1 MEYKKRIIDA
11 QFDLRM
17 EALGAVQIK
26 GPKGCGKTTT
36 AKQKAK
42 SIVEFQDEDNRDNLL
57 MIANIKPSDLLKG
70 EKPILFDEW
79 QDAPKIWGAI
89 RKDVDDS
96 GLSGQYILTGS
107 SSKEVETPHTGT
119 LRISTLKMYPMS
131 LYESGDSN
139 GTVSLM
145 RLFDRSEELDTCRS
159 DLTIDD
165 IKFVICRGGWPR
177 TINLNSDK
185 AKLQIAKELFY
196 QTCDIDISNVDN
208 TKRNPQWARTIL
220 KSYARNICTT
230 ADTKTVYGD
239 TAASTGMTQPTFQD
253 YINALNKLYIIE
265 DVEAWCPSIRSK
277 TSIRASKKKN
287 LIDPSIAA
295 AALDI
300 SPDYFDRDYK
310 TLGFLFESLTIRDL
324 KVYSSEHGGAV
335 SYYRDRY
342 GLEADAV
349 LHLEDGRYA
358 LIEIKLG
365 QNEVDEGA
373 KHLLEIERLIKE
385 HNKEE
390 KQVPLRLPDL
400 KIVITGTQY
409 GYKREDGVYVVPLGC
424 LKD

>member
-11 QFDLRM
+11 QFDLKM

-42 SIVEFQDEDNRDNLL
+42 SIFEFQDEDNRDNLL
-57 MIANIKPSDLLKG
+57 MIANTKPSDLLKG

>member
-1 MEYKKRIIDA
+1 MEYKKRIVDA
-11 QFDLRM
+11 QFAIRM

-36 AKQKAK
+36 AKQKAR
-42 SIVEFQDEDNRDNLL
+42 SIIEFQDEDNRENLL
-57 MIANIKPSDLLKG
+57 TIANTKPSDLLKG

-107 SSKEVETPHTGT
+107 SSKEVVTPHTGT
-119 LRISTLKMYPMS
+119 LRISTLNMYPMS
-131 LYESGDSN
+131 LYESEDSN
-139 GTVSLM
+139 GSVSLM
-145 RLFDRSEELDTCRS
+145 QLFNNENNFESCKS
-159 DLTIDD
+159 DMSIDD

-177 TINLNSDK
+177 TLNIRSNK
-185 AKLQIAKELFY
+185 AKLQIAKELFN
-196 QTCDIDISNVDN
+196 QTCDIDISNVDS

-220 KSYARNICTT
+220 RSYARNLCTT
-230 ADTKTVYGD
+230 ADTKTVYED
-239 TAASTGMTQPTFQD
+239 TAATTGISQPTFQD
-253 YINALNKLYIIE
+253 YIAGLTKLYIIE

-300 SPDYFDRDYK
+300 SPEYFDRDYK
-310 TLGFLFESLTIRDL
+310 TLGFLFESLVIRDL
-324 KVYSSEHGGAV
+324 KVYSSEYGGTV

-365 QNEVDEGA
+365 QSEVDEGA
-373 KHLLEIERLIKE
+373 KHLLKIEKLIKE

-400 KIVITGTQY
+400 KIIITGTQY
-409 GYKREDGVYVVPLGC
+409 GYKREDGVYVIPLGC

>member
-57 MIANIKPSDLLKG
+57 MIANTKPSDLLKG

-239 TAASTGMTQPTFQD
+239 TAASTGMTQPTFQG

>member
-1 MEYKKRIIDA
+1 MEYKKRIVDA
-11 QFDLRM
+11 QFEIKM

-42 SIVEFQDEDNRDNLL
+42 SVIEFQDEDNRENLL
-57 MIANIKPSDLLKG
+57 MIANTKPSDLLKG

-107 SSKEVETPHTGT
+107 SLKEVETPHTGT

-145 RLFDRSEELDTCRS
+145 GLFTHPDEIWSCKS

-177 TINLNSDK
+177 TVNLQSDK
-185 AKLQIAKELFY
+185 AKLQIAKELFN
-196 QTCDIDISNVDN
+196 QTCDIDISSVDN

-220 KSYARNICTT
+220 RSYARNICTT

-239 TAASTGMTQPTFQD
+239 TAATTGMSQPTFQD
-253 YINALNKLYIIE
+253 YIAALNKLYIIE

-277 TSIRASKKKN
+277 TSIRSSKKKN

-295 AALDI
+295 AALGI
-300 SPDYFDRDYK
+300 SPEYFNLDYK
-310 TLGFLFESLTIRDL
+310 TLGFLFESLVIRDL
-324 KVYSSEHGGAV
+324 KVYSSEYGGTV

-358 LIEIKLG
+358 MIEIKLG

-373 KHLLEIERLIKE
+373 KHLLEIERLIAE
-385 HNKEE
+385 HNNKE

-400 KIVITGTQY
+400 KIVITGTQF
-409 GYKREDGVYVVPLGC
+409 GYKREDGVFVIPLGC

>member
-1 MEYKKRIIDA
+1 MEYKKRIVDA
-11 QFDLRM
+11 QFEIKM

-42 SIVEFQDEDNRDNLL
+42 SVIEFQDEDNRENLL
-57 MIANIKPSDLLKG
+57 MIANTKPSDLLKG

-145 RLFDRSEELDTCRS
+145 GLFTHPDEIWSCKS

-177 TINLNSDK
+177 TVNLQSDK
-185 AKLQIAKELFY
+185 AKLQIAKELFN
-196 QTCDIDISNVDN
+196 QTCDIDISSVDN

-220 KSYARNICTT
+220 RSYARNICTT

-239 TAASTGMTQPTFQD
+239 TAATTGMSQPTFQD
-253 YINALNKLYIIE
+253 YIAALNKLYIIE

-277 TSIRASKKKN
+277 TSIRSSKKKN

-295 AALDI
+295 AALGI
-300 SPDYFDRDYK
+300 SPEYFNLDYK
-310 TLGFLFESLTIRDL
+310 TLGFLFESLVIRDL
-324 KVYSSEHGGAV
+324 KVYSSEYGGTV

-373 KHLLEIERLIKE
+373 KHLLEIERLIVE
-385 HNKEE
+385 HNNKE

-400 KIVITGTQY
+400 KIVITGTQF
-409 GYKREDGVYVVPLGC
+409 GYKREDGVFVIPLGC